1 MKNITLGITDHVDA
15 GKTTLAEAI
24 LYATGRLRRPGRVDR
39 GDTAMDSDALER
51 SRGITIFMSQA
62 QFQLGDWSVSLLD
75 TPGHVDF
82 SAEAERTLRV
92 LDCAVLVISGTDGV
106 QAHTETLWKLL
117 ERYQVRLVG
126 AKFENEK
133 YFGAL
138 SAEYFYH
145 VKNWLG
151 VGAILAYGQCEQD
164 VYLLGDKDG
173 TSKNSYVT
181 LMPAVKFDWLR
192 KKNFGMY
199 SKLAV
204 GATLRNEKFNSDSS
218 SGKDTSDSEVHVNWQ
233 ASHTVPGVV

>member
-1 MKNITLGITDHVDA
+1 MK
-15 GKTTLAEAI
+15 KI
-24 LYATGRLRRPGRVDR
+24 LVMVAVAMM
-39 GDTAMDSDALER
+39 TAMNASAQNGYDETKHEVAITYGVGSNSDIIDAFENI
-51 SRGITIFMSQA
+51 G
-62 QFQLGDWSVSLLD
+62 G
-75 TPGHVDF
+75 G
-82 SAEAERTLRV
+82 
-92 LDCAVLVISGTDGV
+92 
-106 QAHTETLWKLL
+106 
-117 ERYQVRLVG
+117 LVG

-145 VKNWLG
+145 LENWLG

-218 SGKDTSDSEVHVNWQ
+218 SSKDTSDSEVHVNWQ
-233 ASHTVPGVV
+233 ASFLGIEAGSPTLRGFLEFGTGEQGIALVGLRYKF